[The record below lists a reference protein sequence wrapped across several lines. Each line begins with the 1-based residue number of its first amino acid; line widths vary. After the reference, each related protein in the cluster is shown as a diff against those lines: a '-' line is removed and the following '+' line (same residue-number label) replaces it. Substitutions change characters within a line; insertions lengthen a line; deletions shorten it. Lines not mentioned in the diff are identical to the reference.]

1 MKYSTNQSVVLI
13 ATLCAAY
20 GLSNAATAPTEA
32 SQVSASGVAP
42 SSVIA
47 DQSVTLDNSS
57 AKYYVSL
64 DTGIAIAQNLPTGEW
79 TGNLNVG
86 YNYTQYL
93 AVELGYALMSGTQY
107 GATTSSNIFDV
118 AVKGTLSVYKAFDLY
133 GRAGFG
139 FGINGSSGDVVWG
152 I

>member
-1 MKYSTNQSVVLI
+1 MD
-13 ATLCAAY
+13 
-20 GLSNAATAPTEA
+20 
-32 SQVSASGVAP
+32 SGVAP
-42 SSVIA
+42 SAVIA

-64 DTGIAIAQNLPTGEW
+64 DTGIAIAQYLSTGEW
-79 TGNLNVG
+79 IGNLNVG
-86 YNYTQYL
+86 YNYNQYL
-93 AVELGYALMSGTQY
+93 AVELGYTLMSGTQY